1 MKRGLGET
9 ERMLFA
15 YVQMRGQATLRSGE
29 LAKPLRLT
37 APRERN
43 LLSRLAKAGWI
54 ARVRRGLYLVPRTL
68 PLGGKWSPDE
78 ILALSTVMQ
87 DVNGRY
93 QICGPNAFNRYGFDQ
108 QVPARVYAYN
118 NRISGERSVG
128 AVRLTLIKVADKRLG
143 GTEEVTTN
151 DGLVAVYASR
161 ARALVD
167 AVYDW
172 ARFDSLP
179 RGYGWIRREL
189 DKKRVPPAELVD
201 MTLRYGDIG
210 TMRRIGVLLE
220 REGADERLLRKL
232 EKKLPRS
239 TGLIPWIP
247 TSPKRGSINRRW
259 GVVVNGEA

>member
-1 MKRGLGET
+1 
-9 ERMLFA
+9 MLFA

-78 ILALSTVMQ
+78 ILALNTVMQ

-189 DKKRVPPAELVD
+189 DKKKVAPAELVD

-247 TSPKRGSINRRW
+247 TSPNRGSINRRW

>member
-1 MKRGLGET
+1 MKKGLGET

-15 YVQMRGQATLRSGE
+15 YVQMRGQVTLRAGE
-29 LAKPLRLT
+29 LTRALSLT
-37 APRERN
+37 GPSERN

-54 ARVRRGLYLVPRTL
+54 ARVRRGLYLVPRKL

-78 ILALSTVMQ
+78 ILALNTVMQ
-87 DVNGRY
+87 DVSGRY
-93 QICGPNAFNRYGFDQ
+93 QICGPNTFNRYGFDE

-118 NRISGERSVG
+118 NRISGERSIG
-128 AVRLTLIKVADKRLG
+128 SVRLTLIKVADARLG
-143 GTEEVTTN
+143 GTEEVKTSE
-151 DGLVAVYASR
+151 GLVAVYASR
-161 ARALVD
+161 VRALVD

-172 ARFDSLP
+172 ARFNSLP

-189 DKKRVPPAELVD
+189 DKKRVTPTELTD
-201 MTLRYGDIG
+201 MTLRYGDVG
-210 TMRRIGVLLE
+210 TVRRMGVLLE
-220 REGADERLLRKL
+220 REDVDARLLRKL